1 MNKKLNSVIYILVA
15 TVVNLLLL
23 MTFMALAMGVFALL
37 VHLVPSIAE
46 SSMAM
51 VIMML
56 LIVASLFGSFFVY
69 SRLARWVIIRFDLE
83 SKLDPLFGKGRRR
96 ARREE

>member
-56 LIVASLFGSFFVY
+56 LIVEFVAFGFNKSINSQSIRKSLRRGS
-69 SRLARWVIIRFDLE
+69 
-83 SKLDPLFGKGRRR
+83 K
-96 ARREE
+96 

>member
-1 MNKKLNSVIYILVA
+1 
-15 TVVNLLLL
+15 
-23 MTFMALAMGVFALL
+23 
-37 VHLVPSIAE
+37 
-46 SSMAM
+46 M